1 MHDLSKLN
9 SFETETLIRWFLYQM
24 PMNQRFELMRALPEI
39 YNKIASREIVQ
50 VFAER
55 NGERI
60 KV

>member
-9 SFETETLIRWFLYQM
+9 SFETETLIRWFLYKM
-24 PMNQRFELMRALPEI
+24 PMLQRYELMRVLPEI
-39 YNKIASREIVQ
+39 YNKIASREVVQ
-50 VFAER
+50 VTAQH